1 MQKARAGCL
10 RTNKVLHFQRE
21 NMMST
26 SEAAVTGG
34 SDRSLLSQGS
44 FIGEI
49 HLFFSL
55 QSCRQNPQIA
65 QVLCTALSVN
75 SLGFLTRI
83 NVLISGDKQTL
94 LYAVTPESFS
104 QEELKLL
111 KVRLNP
117 SNQHNILSS
126 RKTSE
131 ELV

>member
-1 MQKARAGCL
+1 
-10 RTNKVLHFQRE
+10 
-21 NMMST
+21 MMST

-126 RKTSE
+126 RKTKE